1 MVILLMMAGVLIA
14 GMLSGCGESSAPAT
28 VRAAAPGSQDNL
40 DQGLVDAI
48 ARASYGTSPPG
59 HPSLGWAELAP
70 RIAAARS
77 QLDKRP
83 ALDRPARSKDPLAE
97 RISSV
102 QARTLSQ
109 ARQRAMVMRAEAARL
124 LARGTSDQSAQE
136 LVAMLTL
143 ADVVAGWGTPAS
155 AETSA
160 WIIASVLDA
169 LAQPDNAALSRALST
184 GARARLRH
192 GLSELDANDP
202 AGRLRAIT
210 ETIAAR
216 EAAMRS
222 RSEGPDGPVVVRG
235 IASRYAPGADRAT
248 AEELDR
254 LMREAVA
261 FSRAMADGW
270 DKPSRPAITARLRQ
284 RQAED
289 PTGVLVVLLGEAPD
303 ACDADAQLR
312 ERIGRMV
319 ERLR

>member
-1 MVILLMMAGVLIA
+1 MVILMMAGVLIA
-14 GMLSGCGESSAPAT
+14 GVLTGCGESSAPAT
-28 VRAAAPGSQDNL
+28 ARAAAPGSQDNL
-40 DQGLVDAI
+40 DPRLVDAI
-48 ARASYGTSPPG
+48 ALVSYGTSPPG
-59 HPSLGWAELAP
+59 HPSLGWSELAP

-83 ALDRPARSKDPLAE
+83 GLARPARAEDPLAE
-97 RISSV
+97 RISSD

-109 ARQRAMVMRAEAARL
+109 ARRRAMVMRAEAARL
-124 LARGTSDQSAQE
+124 LARGDPDASAEE
-136 LVAMLTL
+136 LAAMLGL
-143 ADVVAGWGTPAS
+143 AGVVAGWGTPAS

-160 WIIASVLDA
+160 AIIASVLDA
-169 LAQPDNAALSRALST
+169 LAQPDNAALLRALST

-192 GLSELDANDP
+192 GLAGLDANDP
-202 AGRLRAIT
+202 AGRLRAII

-254 LMREAVA
+254 VMREAVA

-270 DKPSRPAITARLRQ
+270 DKPSRSAITARLRQ

-289 PTGVLVVLLGEAPD
+289 PTGVLIVLLGEAPD

-312 ERIGRMV
+312 EHIGRVM